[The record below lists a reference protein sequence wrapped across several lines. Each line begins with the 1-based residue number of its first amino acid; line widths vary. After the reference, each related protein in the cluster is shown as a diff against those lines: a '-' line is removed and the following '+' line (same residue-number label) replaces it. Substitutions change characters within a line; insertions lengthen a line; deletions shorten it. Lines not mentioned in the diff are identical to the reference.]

1 MLDEI
6 ADLWDTLKHHFVVS
20 IFDLRFI
27 VLIYFS
33 FFFIFFSKIM
43 LILDHFGINDFL
55 LEGIAFK
62 SLFFLLFFFSFIV
75 QNHDFSLLINFL
87 QVHFLD
93 LSDFFFDLVVDF
105 LVWEI
110 VPGIFFLV
118 LDRHLKIQIIL
129 DIKVLKI
136 VLNDLF
142 F

>member
-27 VLIYFS
+27 VLIDFS

>member
-27 VLIYFS
+27 VLIDFS

-105 LVWEI
+105 LV
-110 VPGIFFLV
+110 
-118 LDRHLKIQIIL
+118 
-129 DIKVLKI
+129 
-136 VLNDLF
+136 
-142 F
+142 